1 MGDNIPKKNLLI
13 ATVVLIVIGII
24 FIVASLIGAAMK
36 GNSSSDV
43 NPYTN
48 EAYISAK
55 EAQEKIE
62 NTDIYENLDIV
73 VNNLYDFVKVYRG
86 DLETKD
92 YTNYIKNLNKNFAN
106 LYADISASGDAEKYF
121 KENKSEITQK
131 YGIETY
137 IDFEEL
143 VDYIEI
149 YKTSGISYKDV
160 TIQKDSVEVETNYT
174 TTKVDITYSN
184 DVQKTITIDV
194 INDSTSGKP
203 EFVISF

>member
-1 MGDNIPKKNLLI
+1 MGDHIPKKNLLI
-13 ATVVLIVIGII
+13 ATGVLILVGII
-24 FIVASLIGAAMK
+24 FIVVSLIGTAMK
-36 GNSSSDV
+36 DDNSSDV

-48 EAYISAK
+48 EAYISSK

-106 LYADISASGDAEKYF
+106 LYSDINASGNAEKYF
-121 KENKSEITQK
+121 KDNKSEITQK

-137 IDFEEL
+137 TDFEDL

-160 TIQKDSVEVETNYT
+160 TIEKDSVEVETNYT

-184 DVQKTITIDV
+184 DVQKTINIDV